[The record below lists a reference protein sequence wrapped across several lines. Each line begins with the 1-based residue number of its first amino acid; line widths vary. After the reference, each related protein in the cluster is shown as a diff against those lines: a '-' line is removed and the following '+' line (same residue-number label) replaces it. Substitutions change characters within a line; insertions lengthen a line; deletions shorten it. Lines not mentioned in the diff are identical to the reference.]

1 MAGRIPKK
9 QIGIYAVIILVL
21 LLLIAGGIV
30 LKGYLNQKNEKPYTD
45 ESELND
51 LVYADIVSIV
61 PTDGKADAKEKN
73 PQSYIGYFC
82 DCETIDG
89 VKLSAYM
96 SKSDFDRYII
106 SSNDLSDPGAV
117 PESIEFDTPMRI
129 HGRVSNRKRI
139 DGSSDSDELLFE
151 IYKAEQLTVFD

>member
-1 MAGRIPKK
+1 M
-9 QIGIYAVIILVL
+9 
-21 LLLIAGGIV
+21 GGNA
-30 LKGYLNQKNEKPYTD
+30 LKGIINPKNEKEYTE
-45 ESELND
+45 ESKLND
-51 LVYADIVSIV
+51 AVYADIVSIV

-96 SKSDFDRYII
+96 SKSDFDQYII

-129 HGRVSNRKRI
+129 HGRVSDRKRI

-151 IYKAEQLTVFD
+151 IYKAEHLTVLD